1 MRNERLQTVYPVLV
15 TYVNSTV
22 MYGCMILKTDAY
34 LYLVNFNA
42 IKIEKF
48 DYNLPH
54 NRGYVRA
61 SIDAL
66 GRNKALPFLVHEV
79 RYGYYAYVILHLHVN
94 YPRRNITTS
103 STEYTCT
110 ITSSSKLINYHQ
122 PLILTSAPA
131 HRNYQEGLSC
141 FLRRF

>member
-15 TYVNSTV
+15 TRVNSIV

-61 SIDAL
+61 
-66 GRNKALPFLVHEV
+66 
-79 RYGYYAYVILHLHVN
+79 
-94 YPRRNITTS
+94 
-103 STEYTCT
+103 
-110 ITSSSKLINYHQ
+110 
-122 PLILTSAPA
+122 
-131 HRNYQEGLSC
+131 
-141 FLRRF
+141 